1 VILKKRNAVIR
12 EMANLVQAS
21 ETENAS
27 SSIPLPREPMM
38 NTNLPICPNWFGPP
52 VFGYMYPAWVLTVQQ
67 PSGGIYPVQCQ
78 VLPFMGA
85 MPDFYP
91 GGLIPIAYTVPSSS
105 GVASPVEVTT
115 QRTEPAPQNAPAA
128 NEAHQRHG
136 PPNGDAQ
143 GRRQEHHQRQR
154 FLRLIIGFQLG
165 LLLMLKLVLVVF
177 VFNKTGSK
185 DRLRLMMFLNIV
197 NLVYLYQIGAFAPLL
212 RWLSHSA
219 RRAMIPA
226 HTAQDQH
233 NDTSQVAQAQE
244 RGNLNW
250 QGLTKEVQMVVIGF
264 VASLFP
270 GFRISDQN

>member
-1 VILKKRNAVIR
+1 MISKQRIAVIR

-21 ETENAS
+21 ESENTS
-27 SSIPLPREPMM
+27 SLTREPVM
-38 NTNLPICPNWFGPP
+38 NTSISMCPNWCGPP

-67 PSGGIYPVQCQ
+67 PSGGIYAVQCQ

-85 MPDFYP
+85 MPDFYL
-91 GGLIPIAYTVPSSS
+91 GGLIPIAYTVPTSS
-105 GVASPVEVTT
+105 GAVSTVEVIT
-115 QRTEPAPQNAPAA
+115 QRAEPAPQNAPAA

-136 PPNGDAQ
+136 LPNGDAQ

-185 DRLRLMMFLNIV
+185 DRLRLMMFLNIA
-197 NLVYLYQIGAFAPLL
+197 NLVYLYQIGAFAPVL
-212 RWLSHSA
+212 RWLTHSA

-233 NDTSQVAQAQE
+233 NDTSQVGQAQE
-244 RGNLNW
+244 RHNLNW
-250 QGLTKEVQMVVIGF
+250 QGFTKEVQMVVIGF

-270 GFRISDQN
+270 GFRLSD